1 MRSFSRLA
9 IISLSVV
16 AVLIISCSTVVYISG
31 IPPKESKIV
40 SNFSIHRAAY
50 ERLRTMLSED
60 KEVGDVAP
68 WGIARKG
75 TLDWKIPPD
84 GGMAVERYK
93 EYLGL
98 MKEIGAARI
107 SQYGDPHEV
116 TFAVWGSGWG
126 ADTRHVSV
134 SWLEREPSNVVTS
147 LEAFYRTDKPRQPS
161 YVHIEGNW
169 YIWADW

>member
-1 MRSFSRLA
+1 
-9 IISLSVV
+9 
-16 AVLIISCSTVVYISG
+16 
-31 IPPKESKIV
+31 
-40 SNFSIHRAAY
+40 
-50 ERLRTMLSED
+50 MLSED

-84 GGMAVERYK
+84 GGMSVERYH
-93 EYLGL
+93 EYLAL
-98 MKEIGAARI
+98 MKEIGAFRVMG
-107 SQYGDPHEV
+107 GDPSDVE
-116 TFAVWGSGWG
+116 FGIWASGWAG
-126 ADTRHVSV
+126 DTRHVAIA
-134 SWLEREPSNVVTS
+134 WLGREPSNVVAS